1 MLRSIGI
8 NSLGICGVG
17 PEEEK
22 EGTAGMVCRKGS
34 FEVFYAII
42 VYDDNSCVQQ
52 THTQTGRQTDR
63 RTDKPRNVGKNR
75 LHRIFAWRCD
85 LMIPFHNET

>member
-22 EGTAGMVCRKGS
+22 RRLRREWFAER
-34 FEVFYAII
+34 EVLRFSMLSWFSMTT
-42 VYDDNSCVQQ
+42 VVSNR
-52 THTQTGRQTDR
+52 HTQTDRQTDG
-63 RTDKPRNVGKNR
+63 RTDKPRNVGKNT
-75 LHRIFAWRCD
+75 LHRILA
-85 LMIPFHNET
+85 